1 MKKLELN
8 WYLSLMQILSSRI
21 SKLYICMTFFL
32 IMPDTF
38 YWYTLNDYTN
48 YQTAFT
54 AIADSTGL
62 TWLIVSYLA
71 LFFAIFVQNLEM
83 RAFLTVVAF
92 VTRIFFLV
100 WLTDIWRANEVSFT
114 QLLQNVFVKT
124 GEAPY
129 VEAFATI
136 ALAPLVLAIIV
147 QKTRIANLLT
157 GLVNFLKSPS
167 NKTHQVVF
175 YGISATAYLVS
186 TVVMIGS
193 LLDNYEIASADS
205 PGGFQQSLIWLI
217 FLGVIQIALKLLILG
232 LGLIASLWAWISWQS
247 DIKTVLGHM
256 KDFKLS
262 EYLTRKVASYL
273 YTFYFVFIIGLAA
286 VGIPIFASTTYGIN
300 QDYAAFPMVA
310 LAGVVV
316 TFLVILAIRLVF
328 ELAVA
333 IIHIAE
339 NTKGGLRK

>member
-1 MKKLELN
+1 MNLISNKLHRL
-8 WYLSLMQILSSRI
+8 YLVIVLVLVI
-21 SKLYICMTFFL
+21 
-32 IMPDTF
+32 PDTF
-38 YWYTLNDYTN
+38 YWYTLNDYSN
-48 YQTAFT
+48 YQDAFT
-54 AIADSTGL
+54 AITSSTGL

-71 LFFAIFVQNLEM
+71 LFFAIFAQNLEM

-100 WLTDIWRANEVSFT
+100 WLTDVWRSNEVGFT
-114 QLLQNVFVKT
+114 QVIKNVFIKT

-136 ALAPLVLAIIV
+136 ALIPMVLALIV
-147 QKTRIANLLT
+147 QKTQIANLLT
-157 GLVNFLKSPS
+157 GLVNFLKSPA

-175 YGISATAYLVS
+175 YTSSATIYLLAL
-186 TVVMIGS
+186 IGMVRS
-193 LLDNYEIASADS
+193 LLDNYDLAASDLPS
-205 PGGFQQSLIWLI
+205 GFSQSLIWLVV
-217 FLGVIQIALKLLILG
+217 LGVIQIALKLFILG
-232 LGLIASLWAWISWQS
+232 LGLLASLWAWISWQA

-273 YTFYFVFIIGLAA
+273 YTFYFVFVIGLAA
-286 VGIPIFASTTYGIN
+286 VGIPIYASTTYGIN

-310 LAGVVV
+310 LAGVII

-333 IIHIAE
+333 VVHIAE

>member
-1 MKKLELN
+1 MNLITNKLHRL
-8 WYLSLMQILSSRI
+8 YLVITLLLVI
-21 SKLYICMTFFL
+21 
-32 IMPDTF
+32 PDTF
-38 YWYTLNDYTN
+38 YWYTLNDYSN
-48 YQTAFT
+48 YQDAFT
-54 AIADSTGL
+54 AITSSTGL

-71 LFFAIFVQNLEM
+71 LFFAIFAQNLEM

-100 WLTDIWRANEVSFT
+100 WLTDIWRSNEVGFT
-114 QLLQNVFVKT
+114 QVIKNVFIKT

-129 VEAFATI
+129 VESFATI
-136 ALAPLVLAIIV
+136 ALIPMVLALIV
-147 QKTRIANLLT
+147 QKTQVANLLT
-157 GLVNFLKSPS
+157 GLVNFLKTPS

-175 YGISATAYLVS
+175 YTASATIYLLAL
-186 TVVMIGS
+186 IGMVRS
-193 LLDNYEIASADS
+193 LLDNYDLAASDLPS
-205 PGGFQQSLIWLI
+205 GVSQSLIWLVV
-217 FLGVIQIALKLLILG
+217 LGVIQIALKLLILG
-232 LGLIASLWAWISWQS
+232 LGLLASLWAWISWQA

-262 EYLTRKVASYL
+262 EYLTRKVAAYL

-286 VGIPIFASTTYGIN
+286 VGIPIYASTTYGIN

-310 LAGVVV
+310 LAGVIV

-333 IIHIAE
+333 VVHIAE

>member
-1 MKKLELN
+1 MNLISNKLHRL
-8 WYLSLMQILSSRI
+8 YLVITLL
-21 SKLYICMTFFL
+21 L
-32 IMPDTF
+32 IIPDTF
-38 YWYTLNDYTN
+38 YWYTLNDYSN
-48 YQTAFT
+48 YQDAFT
-54 AIADSTGL
+54 AITSSTGL

-71 LFFAIFVQNLEM
+71 LFFAIFAQNLEM
-83 RAFLTVVAF
+83 RAFLTVAAF

-100 WLTDIWRANEVSFT
+100 WLTDIWRSNEVGFA
-114 QLLQNVFVKT
+114 QVIKNVFVKT

-129 VEAFATI
+129 VEAFATV
-136 ALAPLVLAIIV
+136 ALIPMVLALIV
-147 QKTRIANLLT
+147 QKTQVANLLT
-157 GLVNFLKSPS
+157 GLVNFLKAPA

-175 YGISATAYLVS
+175 YTASATIYLLAL
-186 TVVMIGS
+186 IGMVRS
-193 LLDNYEIASADS
+193 LLDNYDLAASDLPS
-205 PGGFQQSLIWLI
+205 GVTQSLIWLVV
-217 FLGVIQIALKLLILG
+217 LGVIQIALKLLILG
-232 LGLIASLWAWISWQS
+232 LGLLASLWAWISWQA

-286 VGIPIFASTTYGIN
+286 VGIPVYASTTYGIN

-310 LAGVVV
+310 LAGVIV

-333 IIHIAE
+333 VVHIAE

>member
-1 MKKLELN
+1 MNLISNKLHRL
-8 WYLSLMQILSSRI
+8 YLVIALLLVI
-21 SKLYICMTFFL
+21 
-32 IMPDTF
+32 PDTF
-38 YWYTLNDYTN
+38 YWYTLNDYSN
-48 YQTAFT
+48 YQDAFT
-54 AIADSTGL
+54 AITSSTGL

-71 LFFAIFVQNLEM
+71 LFFAIFAQNLEM

-100 WLTDIWRANEVSFT
+100 WLTDIWRSNEVGFT
-114 QLLQNVFVKT
+114 QVIKNVFIKT

-129 VEAFATI
+129 VESFATI
-136 ALAPLVLAIIV
+136 ALIPMVLALIV

-157 GLVNFLKSPS
+157 GLVNFLKAPT

-175 YGISATAYLVS
+175 YASSAAFYLLALIAMVR
-186 TVVMIGS
+186 S
-193 LLDNYEIASADS
+193 LLDNYDLAASDLPS
-205 PGGFQQSLIWLI
+205 RVSQSLIWLVV
-217 FLGVIQIALKLLILG
+217 LGVIQIALKLLILG
-232 LGLIASLWAWISWQS
+232 LGLLASLWAWISWQA

-286 VGIPIFASTTYGIN
+286 VGIPIYASTTYGIN

-310 LAGVVV
+310 VAGVIV

-333 IIHIAE
+333 VVHIAE

>member
-1 MKKLELN
+1 MNLITNKLHRL
-8 WYLSLMQILSSRI
+8 YLVFALLLVI
-21 SKLYICMTFFL
+21 
-32 IMPDTF
+32 PDTF
-38 YWYTLNDYTN
+38 YWYTLNDYSN
-48 YQTAFT
+48 YQDAFT
-54 AIADSTGL
+54 AITSSTGL

-71 LFFAIFVQNLEM
+71 LFFAIFAQNLEM

-100 WLTDIWRANEVSFT
+100 WLTDIWRSNEVGFT
-114 QLLQNVFVKT
+114 QVLKNVFIKT

-129 VEAFATI
+129 VESFATI
-136 ALAPLVLAIIV
+136 ALIPMVLALIV

-157 GLVNFLKSPS
+157 GLVNFLKAPA

-175 YGISATAYLVS
+175 YTASATIYLLAL
-186 TVVMIGS
+186 IGMVRS
-193 LLDNYEIASADS
+193 LLDNYDLAASDLPS
-205 PGGFQQSLIWLI
+205 GFSQSLIWLVV
-217 FLGVIQIALKLLILG
+217 LGIIQIALKLLILG
-232 LGLIASLWAWISWQS
+232 LGLLASLWAWISWQA

-262 EYLTRKVASYL
+262 EYLTRKVAAYL

-286 VGIPIFASTTYGIN
+286 VGIPIYASTTYGIN

-310 LAGVVV
+310 LAGVIV

-333 IIHIAE
+333 VVHIAE

>member
-1 MKKLELN
+1 MNLISNKLHRL
-8 WYLSLMQILSSRI
+8 YLVIALLLVI
-21 SKLYICMTFFL
+21 
-32 IMPDTF
+32 PDTF
-38 YWYTLNDYTN
+38 YWYTLNDYSN
-48 YQTAFT
+48 YQDAFT
-54 AIADSTGL
+54 AITSSTGL

-71 LFFAIFVQNLEM
+71 LFFAIFAQNLEM

-92 VTRIFFLV
+92 ITRIFFLV
-100 WLTDIWRANEVSFT
+100 WLTDIWRSNEVGFT
-114 QLLQNVFVKT
+114 QVIKNVFVKT

-136 ALAPLVLAIIV
+136 ALIPMVLALIV

-157 GLVNFLKSPS
+157 GLVNFLKAPP

-175 YGISATAYLVS
+175 YASSAAFYLLALIAMVR
-186 TVVMIGS
+186 S
-193 LLDNYEIASADS
+193 LLDNYDLAASDLPS
-205 PGGFQQSLIWLI
+205 GISQSLIWLVI
-217 FLGVIQIALKLLILG
+217 LGVIQIALKLLILG
-232 LGLIASLWAWISWQS
+232 LGLLASLWAWISWQA

-286 VGIPIFASTTYGIN
+286 VGIPIYASTTYGIN

-310 LAGVVV
+310 LAGVIV

-333 IIHIAE
+333 VVHIAE
-339 NTKGGLRK
+339 NTKTTLRR

>member
-1 MKKLELN
+1 MNLISNKLHRL
-8 WYLSLMQILSSRI
+8 YLAIALLLVI
-21 SKLYICMTFFL
+21 
-32 IMPDTF
+32 PDTF
-38 YWYTLNDYTN
+38 YWYTLNDYSN
-48 YQTAFT
+48 YQDAFT
-54 AIADSTGL
+54 AITSSTGL

-71 LFFAIFVQNLEM
+71 LFFAIFAQNLEM

-100 WLTDIWRANEVSFT
+100 WLTDTWRSNEVGFT
-114 QLLQNVFVKT
+114 QVIKNVFIKT

-136 ALAPLVLAIIV
+136 ALIPMVLALIV

-157 GLVNFLKSPS
+157 GLVNFLKAPA

-175 YGISATAYLVS
+175 YASSAVFYLLALTAMVR
-186 TVVMIGS
+186 S
-193 LLDNYEIASADS
+193 LLDNYDLAASDLPS
-205 PGGFQQSLIWLI
+205 GVSQSLIWLVI
-217 FLGVIQIALKLLILG
+217 LGVIQIALKLLILG
-232 LGLIASLWAWISWQS
+232 LGLLASLWAWISWQA

-286 VGIPIFASTTYGIN
+286 VGIPIYASTTYGIN

-310 LAGVVV
+310 LAGVIV

-333 IIHIAE
+333 VVHIAE
-339 NTKGGLRK
+339 NTKINLRR

>member
-1 MKKLELN
+1 MNLITNKLHRL
-8 WYLSLMQILSSRI
+8 YLVITLLLVI
-21 SKLYICMTFFL
+21 
-32 IMPDTF
+32 PDTF
-38 YWYTLNDYTN
+38 YWYTLNDYSN
-48 YQTAFT
+48 YQDAFT
-54 AIADSTGL
+54 AITSSTGL

-71 LFFAIFVQNLEM
+71 LFFAIFAQNLEM

-100 WLTDIWRANEVSFT
+100 WLTDIWRSNEVGFI
-114 QLLQNVFVKT
+114 QVIKNVFIKT

-129 VEAFATI
+129 VESFATI
-136 ALAPLVLAIIV
+136 ALIPMVLALIV
-147 QKTRIANLLT
+147 QKTQVANLLT
-157 GLVNFLKSPS
+157 GLVNFLKAPA
-167 NKTHQVVF
+167 NKTHKVVF
-175 YGISATAYLVS
+175 YTASATIYLLAL
-186 TVVMIGS
+186 IGMVRS
-193 LLDNYEIASADS
+193 LLDNYDLAASDLPS
-205 PGGFQQSLIWLI
+205 GVSQSLIWLVV
-217 FLGVIQIALKLLILG
+217 LGVIQIALKLLILG
-232 LGLIASLWAWISWQS
+232 LGLLASLWAWISWQA

-286 VGIPIFASTTYGIN
+286 VGIPIYASTTYGIN

-310 LAGVVV
+310 LAGVIV

-333 IIHIAE
+333 VVHIAE

>member
-1 MKKLELN
+1 MNL
-8 WYLSLMQILSSRI
+8 I
-21 SKLYICMTFFL
+21 SNKLYRLYLVIAL
-32 IMPDTF
+32 LLVIPDTF
-38 YWYTLNDYTN
+38 YWYTLNDYSN
-48 YQTAFT
+48 YQDAFT
-54 AIADSTGL
+54 AITSSTGL

-71 LFFAIFVQNLEM
+71 LFFAIFAQNLEM

-92 VTRIFFLV
+92 VTRVFFLV
-100 WLTDIWRANEVSFT
+100 WLTDIWRSNEVGFT
-114 QLLQNVFVKT
+114 QVIKNVFVKT

-136 ALAPLVLAIIV
+136 ALIPMVLTLIV

-157 GLVNFLKSPS
+157 GLVNFLKSPT

-175 YGISATAYLVS
+175 YASSATIYLLAL
-186 TVVMIGS
+186 IGMVRS
-193 LLDNYEIASADS
+193 LLDNYDLAASDLPS
-205 PGGFQQSLIWLI
+205 GVSQSLVWLVV
-217 FLGVIQIALKLLILG
+217 LGVIQIALKLLILG
-232 LGLIASLWAWISWQS
+232 LGLLASLWAWISWQA

-286 VGIPIFASTTYGIN
+286 VGIPIYASTTYGIN

-310 LAGVVV
+310 LAGVIV

-333 IIHIAE
+333 VVHIAE
-339 NTKGGLRK
+339 NTKVGLRK

>member
-1 MKKLELN
+1 M
-8 WYLSLMQILSSRI
+8 
-21 SKLYICMTFFL
+21 
-32 IMPDTF
+32 
-38 YWYTLNDYTN
+38 
-48 YQTAFT
+48 
-54 AIADSTGL
+54 
-62 TWLIVSYLA
+62 
-71 LFFAIFVQNLEM
+71 
-83 RAFLTVVAF
+83 
-92 VTRIFFLV
+92 
-100 WLTDIWRANEVSFT
+100 
-114 QLLQNVFVKT
+114 
-124 GEAPY
+124 
-129 VEAFATI
+129 EAFATI
-136 ALAPLVLAIIV
+136 ALAPFVLAIVV

-175 YGISATAYLVS
+175 YAISIAAYLVS
-186 TVVMIGS
+186 TVVMIRS
-193 LLDNYEIASADS
+193 LLDNYELAASDL
-205 PGGFQQSLIWLI
+205 PGGFHQSLIWLGV
-217 FLGVIQIALKLLILG
+217 LGFIQIALKLLILG
-232 LGLIASLWAWISWQS
+232 LGLIACLWAWISWQS

-300 QDYAAFPMVA
+300 QDYAAFPMVS

>member
-1 MKKLELN
+1 MNLITNKLHRL
-8 WYLSLMQILSSRI
+8 YLVITLLLVI
-21 SKLYICMTFFL
+21 
-32 IMPDTF
+32 PDTF
-38 YWYTLNDYTN
+38 YWYTLNDYSN
-48 YQTAFT
+48 YQDAFT
-54 AIADSTGL
+54 AITSSTGL

-71 LFFAIFVQNLEM
+71 LFFAIFAQNLEM

-100 WLTDIWRANEVSFT
+100 WLTDIWRSNEVGFA
-114 QLLQNVFVKT
+114 QVVKNVFIKT

-129 VEAFATI
+129 VESFATI
-136 ALAPLVLAIIV
+136 ALIPMVLALIV
-147 QKTRIANLLT
+147 QKTQVANLLT
-157 GLVNFLKSPS
+157 GLVNFLKAPA
-167 NKTHQVVF
+167 NKTPQVVF
-175 YGISATAYLVS
+175 YTASATFYLLAL
-186 TVVMIGS
+186 IGMVRS
-193 LLDNYEIASADS
+193 LLDNYDLAASDLPS
-205 PGGFQQSLIWLI
+205 GVSQSLIWLVV
-217 FLGVIQIALKLLILG
+217 LGVIQIALKLLILG
-232 LGLIASLWAWISWQS
+232 LGLLACLWAWISWQA

-286 VGIPIFASTTYGIN
+286 VGIPIYASTTYGIN

-310 LAGVVV
+310 LAGVIV

-333 IIHIAE
+333 VVHIAE

>member
-1 MKKLELN
+1 
-8 WYLSLMQILSSRI
+8 
-21 SKLYICMTFFL
+21 
-32 IMPDTF
+32 
-38 YWYTLNDYTN
+38 
-48 YQTAFT
+48 
-54 AIADSTGL
+54 
-62 TWLIVSYLA
+62 V
-71 LFFAIFVQNLEM
+71 
-83 RAFLTVVAF
+83 
-92 VTRIFFLV
+92 
-100 WLTDIWRANEVSFT
+100 
-114 QLLQNVFVKT
+114 
-124 GEAPY
+124 
-129 VEAFATI
+129 
-136 ALAPLVLAIIV
+136 V

-175 YGISATAYLVS
+175 YSIFIAAYLVS
-186 TVVMIGS
+186 TVVMIRS
-193 LLDNYEIASADS
+193 LLDNYELAASDS

-262 EYLTRKVASYL
+262 EYLTRKVSSYL
-273 YTFYFVFIIGLAA
+273 YTFYFIFIIGLAA

-339 NTKGGLRK
+339 NTKGGLRKQ

>member
-1 MKKLELN
+1 MNLISNKLHRL
-8 WYLSLMQILSSRI
+8 YLVITLLLVI
-21 SKLYICMTFFL
+21 
-32 IMPDTF
+32 PDTF
-38 YWYTLNDYTN
+38 YWYTLNDYSN
-48 YQTAFT
+48 YQDAFT
-54 AIADSTGL
+54 AITSSTGL

-71 LFFAIFVQNLEM
+71 LFFAIFAQNLEM
-83 RAFLTVVAF
+83 RAFLTVAAF

-100 WLTDIWRANEVSFT
+100 WLTDIWRSNEVGFT
-114 QLLQNVFVKT
+114 QVLKNVFVKS

-129 VEAFATI
+129 VEAFATV
-136 ALAPLVLAIIV
+136 ALIPIVLALIV
-147 QKTRIANLLT
+147 QKTQVANLLT
-157 GLVNFLKSPS
+157 GLVNFLKAPS

-175 YGISATAYLVS
+175 YTASATIYLLSLITMVR
-186 TVVMIGS
+186 S
-193 LLDNYEIASADS
+193 LLDNYDLAASDLPS
-205 PGGFQQSLIWLI
+205 GVTQSLIWLVI
-217 FLGVIQIALKLLILG
+217 LGVIQIALKLLILG
-232 LGLIASLWAWISWQS
+232 LGLLACLWAWISWQA

-286 VGIPIFASTTYGIN
+286 VGIPIYASTTYSVN

-310 LAGVVV
+310 LAGIIV

-333 IIHIAE
+333 VVHIAE
-339 NTKGGLRK
+339 NTKTTLRR

>member
-1 MKKLELN
+1 MNLISNKLHRL
-8 WYLSLMQILSSRI
+8 YLVIALLLVI
-21 SKLYICMTFFL
+21 
-32 IMPDTF
+32 PDTF
-38 YWYTLNDYTN
+38 YWYTLNDYSN
-48 YQTAFT
+48 YQDAFT
-54 AIADSTGL
+54 AITSSTGL

-71 LFFAIFVQNLEM
+71 LFFAIFAQNLEM

-100 WLTDIWRANEVSFT
+100 WLTDIWRSNEVGFT
-114 QLLQNVFVKT
+114 QVIKNVFVKT

-136 ALAPLVLAIIV
+136 ALIPMVLALIV

-157 GLVNFLKSPS
+157 GLVNFLKAPA

-175 YGISATAYLVS
+175 YASSVAFYLLALIAMVR
-186 TVVMIGS
+186 S
-193 LLDNYEIASADS
+193 LLDNYDLAASDLPS
-205 PGGFQQSLIWLI
+205 GISQSLIWLVV
-217 FLGVIQIALKLLILG
+217 LGVVQIALKLLILG
-232 LGLIASLWAWISWQS
+232 LGLLASLWAWISWQA

-286 VGIPIFASTTYGIN
+286 VGIPIYASTTYGIN

-310 LAGVVV
+310 LAGVIV

-333 IIHIAE
+333 VVHIAE
-339 NTKGGLRK
+339 NTKTNLRR

>member
-1 MKKLELN
+1 MNLISNKLHRL
-8 WYLSLMQILSSRI
+8 YLVITLLLVI
-21 SKLYICMTFFL
+21 
-32 IMPDTF
+32 PDTF
-38 YWYTLNDYTN
+38 YWYTLNDYSN
-48 YQTAFT
+48 YQDAFT
-54 AIADSTGL
+54 AITSSTGL

-71 LFFAIFVQNLEM
+71 LFFAIFAQNLEM
-83 RAFLTVVAF
+83 RAFLTVAAF

-100 WLTDIWRANEVSFT
+100 WLTDIWRSNEVGFA
-114 QLLQNVFVKT
+114 QVIKNVFVKT

-129 VEAFATI
+129 VEAFATV
-136 ALAPLVLAIIV
+136 ALIPMVLALIV
-147 QKTRIANLLT
+147 QKTQVANLLT
-157 GLVNFLKSPS
+157 GLVNFLKAPA

-175 YGISATAYLVS
+175 YTASATIYLLAL
-186 TVVMIGS
+186 IGMVRS
-193 LLDNYEIASADS
+193 LLDNYDLTASDLPS
-205 PGGFQQSLIWLI
+205 GFSQSLIWLVV
-217 FLGVIQIALKLLILG
+217 LGVIQIALKLLILG
-232 LGLIASLWAWISWQS
+232 LGLLASLWAWISWQA

-286 VGIPIFASTTYGIN
+286 VGIPIYASTTYGIN

-310 LAGVVV
+310 LAGVIV

-333 IIHIAE
+333 VVHIAE